1 MSTKRP
7 FWKSAKNA
15 DRARARDVFNGPAPG
30 LEAIDTPV
38 LNVVTAEHA
47 FEIPPP
53 PANAL
58 LAHETLGAAL
68 RAARIGLG
76 RTVQDVAD
84 DTRVRRVYL
93 EAIEEMRLE
102 ALPSRPFAMGYIRAF
117 ATSLGLDPDVAIE
130 RFKTDDPVLDEPLQA
145 PVGMPDE
152 RDPRVAAFL
161 IGALVIISAIVLWNV
176 AQRAM
181 TANAPPSSLTPKA
194 ATAKALASVKTGV
207 MELGYPLPAPVES
220 TTPPAYETP
229 GLAASMGLKTDL
241 PAGGATSTAGTAP
254 TVDLASLPQTFT
266 PQGKIYDAGTPQ
278 QASVVILQALKP
290 VSLIIRGT
298 DGSVYFARQ
307 FAKGEAFRVPKLPG
321 LTLDVS
327 RADDIQVFVSGRSRG
342 VLPAQQ
348 VLASKLEAP
357 LSGPARPG
365 P

>member
-130 RFKTDDPVLDEPLQA
+130 RFKTDDPVLD
-145 PVGMPDE
+145 
-152 RDPRVAAFL
+152 
-161 IGALVIISAIVLWNV
+161 
-176 AQRAM
+176 
-181 TANAPPSSLTPKA
+181 
-194 ATAKALASVKTGV
+194 
-207 MELGYPLPAPVES
+207 
-220 TTPPAYETP
+220 
-229 GLAASMGLKTDL
+229 
-241 PAGGATSTAGTAP
+241 
-254 TVDLASLPQTFT
+254 
-266 PQGKIYDAGTPQ
+266 
-278 QASVVILQALKP
+278 
-290 VSLIIRGT
+290 
-298 DGSVYFARQ
+298 
-307 FAKGEAFRVPKLPG
+307 
-321 LTLDVS
+321 
-327 RADDIQVFVSGRSRG
+327 
-342 VLPAQQ
+342 
-348 VLASKLEAP
+348 
-357 LSGPARPG
+357 
-365 P
+365 